1 MPSPSNP
8 RPARS
13 GRGSGGKSAEP
24 TAALF
29 VRIPTEYARR
39 LDRAA
44 FELRVPKQS
53 LVSELVERYVNPDSP
68 ASLVAL
74 GKGWGKRAD
83 GTARTEVHEPR
94 VAADERSGDIA
105 DGPSGD
111 VADRPSGDVADRSS
125 GDAVGRGPR
134 GSVIADPGGSGRR
147 RVTVETLDPG
157 DLTIGRH
164 SFRPRNLEVLTPE
177 DAAELLQVDPDVVLD
192 LARAGTL
199 PGRELGG
206 EWRFA
211 RAALLEWL
219 GAGIAEG
226 TAHADAKG

>member
-1 MPSPSNP
+1 MPSPANP
-8 RPARS
+8 HHPRS
-13 GRGSGGKSAEP
+13 GRSAGKSAEP

-29 VRIPTEYARR
+29 VRIPTEHARR

-74 GKGWGKRAD
+74 GQGWGRNAD
-83 GTARTEVHEPR
+83 GTARGAAVGER
-94 VAADERSGDIA
+94 RAAAD
-105 DGPSGD
+105 DGPPRAAT
-111 VADRPSGDVADRSS
+111 ADA
-125 GDAVGRGPR
+125 
-134 GSVIADPGGSGRR
+134 GGEGRR
-147 RVTVETLDPG
+147 RVTVETLDRG
-157 DLTIGRH
+157 DLTIGHH
-164 SFRPRNLEVLTPE
+164 SFRPRTPEVLTPE
-177 DAAELLQVDPDVVLD
+177 DAAELLQVDPGVVLE

-211 RAALLEWL
+211 RVALLEWL
-219 GAGIAEG
+219 GAGSTDG
-226 TAHADAKG
+226 TADAVAKG